1 MSKYKKV
8 AKKLSTLLE
17 KKNEAY
23 GNAFQKTTE
32 LLKIIYP
39 NGIPATKYKDIHV
52 IVRML
57 DKINRIAENNDPMG
71 ESPYMDLAG
80 YAILALVDQGHK

>member
-8 AKKLSTLLE
+8 AKKLSALLE

-32 LLKIIYP
+32 ILKIIYP